1 MITQKTQAFF
11 EKPTETQK
19 SLNVNVNENVNVN
32 KNVNNNSS
40 YDDNSVAKHRKTSQ
54 GDNSIANIA
63 DKDSVSDSD
72 KDSDKENN
80 SSYGED

>member
-19 SLNVNVNENVNVN
+19 SLNVNENVNVN

-63 DKDSVSDSD
+63 DKDSVSDSVS
-72 KDSDKENN
+72 DSDKENN